1 MRTNIDIDDALMEEA
16 MKAGNFSTKR
26 ETVEAGLKMLAQR
39 NKAYSAALALAGTGW
54 EGDLDAWRRDK
65 PRPTVDTR
73 RVPIAAEPR
82 ARYVTLPEPEP
93 GPATAALKK
102 RAAR

>member
-54 EGDLDAWRRDK
+54 EGDLDAWRHDK
-65 PRPTVDTR
+65 PRPTVAAR
-73 RVPIAAEPR
+73 RAPIVAAPR
-82 ARYVTLPEPEP
+82 AKHGTLPEP